1 MKGMRHGYG
10 VRKSALLSKAAVC
23 PSTKV
28 RRSSLTSARSEVD
41 LSEHQHLLTSGP
53 SPIHIVDQSA
63 VSHIG
68 FFLKGKSQEKA
79 LEHHIS
85 FFSRQSGNS
94 PKRQRGTGD
103 IVDCQKKNKKKLATS
118 GVRDR
123 NGKGHNEEEEY
134 EEEGATETYIGE
146 WKNDKRSG
154 FGVCER
160 SDGLKYDGEWLEN
173 CKTGYGVTVFPDGA
187 KEEGKYKN
195 NVLMEPNKK
204 TLILRASKLRER
216 IDFAVAGAQ
225 KAAQIAL
232 QKSDIANSR

>member
-1 MKGMRHGYG
+1 MRHGYG
-10 VRKSALLSKAAVC
+10 VRKSALLTKAALC
-23 PSTKV
+23 PSTKI
-28 RRSSLTSARSEVD
+28 RRSSLTSARSEID

-53 SPIHIVDQSA
+53 SPIHIADQSA
-63 VSHIG
+63 LSHIG
-68 FFLKGKSQEKA
+68 FFLKGKSQEKV

-85 FFSRQSGNS
+85 FFSSS
-94 PKRQRGTGD
+94 KKQRSTGD
-103 IVDCQKKNKKKLATS
+103 IVDERDYKKKNKKKLATS
-118 GVRDR
+118 GMQDR
-123 NGKGHNEEEEY
+123 NGKGHNVEEEY

-160 SDGLKYDGEWLEN
+160 SDGLKYEGEWLEN

-195 NVLMEPNKK
+195 NILMEPNKK
-204 TLILRASKLRER
+204 TLLLRASKLRER
-216 IDFAVAGAQ
+216 IDLAVAGAQ
-225 KAAQIAL
+225 KSAQIAI